1 MDDLAGGP
9 DAEDRPIAVVLAGAG
24 ARGAYQA
31 GALSVILPALG
42 ARQQPRFYLGSS
54 VGAINAVACTAFSHL
69 GPDAAMATM
78 LDAWRSVR
86 RRGVFT
92 WSAATAARLALGRGG
107 RRRPRGLLD
116 STPLH
121 ATLAGLFDWP
131 QFHANVSEKRVW
143 ACGVVGTANSTHR
156 STVFLESRSGTRA
169 PGGDALRGI
178 EFRPTEI
185 TPVHVVASSAIPA
198 VFPAVRLAD
207 DSGADWYVDGG
218 VRLNTPIKPALMLGA
233 RRVVVVATDP
243 TRPTPPAGPDRPP
256 GIGAGIVDLLRA
268 VLVDPMV
275 EDLRTLV
282 NENRKTSAGDAR
294 SVEYVFAGPQRSD
307 DLIDVARSVL
317 RSRHWYSPT
326 RRVAGSAE
334 LSRLASYLLFD
345 PEFIDGAIEL
355 GARDARRHVGADGR
369 IVWRRTE
376 LPDEDPPGAA
386 GVQIHSERARERM
399 AADVRYTSPRAAKIA
414 SSGSGSTPGGSV

>member
-1 MDDLAGGP
+1 MEDPVGRSDEG
-9 DAEDRPIAVVLAGAG
+9 DRPIAVVLAGAG

-42 ARQQPRFYLGSS
+42 AEQPRFFLGSS

-92 WSAATAARLALGRGG
+92 WSAGTAARRGLGRGG

-131 QFHANVSEKRVW
+131 QFHANIDEERVW
-143 ACGVVGTANSTHR
+143 GCGVVGTANSTHR
-156 STVFLESRSGTRA
+156 STVFLESRRGNDVPA
-169 PGGDALRGI
+169 GDALRGI
-178 EFRPTEI
+178 EFRPAAI

-198 VFPAVRLAD
+198 IFPAVRLAD
-207 DSGADWYVDGG
+207 DRGSDWYVDGG

-256 GIGAGIVDLLRA
+256 GIGGGIVDLLRA

-282 NENRKTSAGDAR
+282 NENRKASRGNPRT
-294 SVEYVFAGPQRSD
+294 VEYVFAGPDRSD

-326 RRVAGSAE
+326 RRVATSAE
-334 LSRLASYLLFD
+334 LSRLGSYLLFD

-386 GVQIHSERARERM
+386 SSVQIHSERARDLM

>member
-1 MDDLAGGP
+1 MDVPAGRSGGQ
-9 DAEDRPIAVVLAGAG
+9 DRPIAVVLAGAG

-42 ARQQPRFYLGSS
+42 DNDQPRFYLGSS

-69 GPDAAMATM
+69 GPDAAVATM

-86 RRGVFT
+86 RRSVFT
-92 WSAATAARLALGRGG
+92 WSAGTAVRRAIGRGG

-131 QFHANVSEKRVW
+131 QFHANVADGTVW
-143 ACGVVGTANSTHR
+143 GCGVVGTANSTHC
-156 STVFLESRSGTRA
+156 STVFLESTSGSSV
-169 PGGDALRGI
+169 PPDDALRGI
-178 EFRPTEI
+178 EFRPATI
-185 TPVHVVASSAIPA
+185 APVHVVASSAIPA

-207 DSGADWYVDGG
+207 GRGADWYVDGG
-218 VRLNTPIKPALMLGA
+218 VRLNTPIKPALALGA

-243 TRPTPPAGPDRPP
+243 THGTPPVGADRPP
-256 GIGAGIVDLLRA
+256 GVGAGIVDLLRA
-268 VLVDPMV
+268 VLVDPMI

-282 NENRKTSAGDAR
+282 HKNRAATSGASR
-294 SVEYVFAGPQRSD
+294 TVEYLFAGPDRSD

-317 RSRHWYSPT
+317 RSRRWYSPT
-326 RRVAGSAE
+326 RLVGSSPE

-345 PEFIDGAIEL
+345 PDFIDGAIEV
-355 GARDARRHVGADGR
+355 GARDARRHLGADGR
-369 IVWRRTE
+369 VVWRTTQ
-376 LPDEDPPGAA
+376 LPEEDP
-386 GVQIHSERARERM
+386 
-399 AADVRYTSPRAAKIA
+399 
-414 SSGSGSTPGGSV
+414 

>member
-1 MDDLAGGP
+1 MEDP
-9 DAEDRPIAVVLAGAG
+9 VRRSDADDRPIAVVLAGAG

-42 ARQQPRFYLGSS
+42 AEQPRFYLGSS

-92 WSAATAARLALGRGG
+92 WSAATAARRALGRSG

-156 STVFLESRSGTRA
+156 STVFLESRRGTGVPA
-169 PGGDALRGI
+169 GDALRGI
-178 EFRPTEI
+178 EFRPAEI

-198 VFPAVRLAD
+198 IFPAVRLAD
-207 DSGADWYVDGG
+207 DRGADWYVDGG

-282 NENRKTSAGDAR
+282 NENRKAGLGNAR

-317 RSRHWYSPT
+317 RSRRWYSPT

-386 GVQIHSERARERM
+386 SSVQIHSERARDRM

>member
-1 MDDLAGGP
+1 MKDPAGQS
-9 DAEDRPIAVVLAGAG
+9 DADERPIAVVLAGAG

-42 ARQQPRFYLGSS
+42 DEQPRFYLGSS

-69 GPDAAMATM
+69 GPDGATATM

-92 WSAATAARLALGRGG
+92 WSAGAAARRAWGRGG
-107 RRRPRGLLD
+107 GRQPRGLLD

-121 ATLAGLFDWP
+121 ATLAELFDWP
-131 QFHANVSEKRVW
+131 QFHANLAEERVW
-143 ACGVVGTANSTHR
+143 GCGVVGTANSTHR
-156 STVFLESRSGTRA
+156 STVFLEGRSGSPVPADDT
-169 PGGDALRGI
+169 LRGI
-178 EFRPTEI
+178 EFRPATI
-185 TPVHVVASSAIPA
+185 APVHVVASSAIPA
-198 VFPAVRLAD
+198 IFPAVRLAD
-207 DSGADWYVDGG
+207 DRGADWYVDGG
-218 VRLNTPIKPALMLGA
+218 VRLNTPIKPALTLGA

-243 TRPTPPAGPDRPP
+243 TRPAPPAGPDRPP

-282 NENRKTSAGDAR
+282 KKNQKVAPGGPRT
-294 SVEYVFAGPQRSD
+294 VQYVFAGPDRSD
-307 DLIDVARSVL
+307 DLIEVARSVL
-317 RSRHWYSPT
+317 RSRRWYSPI
-326 RRVAGSAE
+326 RRVASSPE

-345 PEFIDGAIEL
+345 PDFIEGAIEV

-369 IVWRRTE
+369 ILWRTTQ
-376 LPDEDPPGAA
+376 LPDEAH
-386 GVQIHSERARERM
+386 QSERSRDRM
-399 AADVRYTSPRAAKIA
+399 EADVRYTSPRAAKIA
-414 SSGSGSTPGGSV
+414 SSGSGAMPGGSV